1 LSGEDGDDAP
11 RAWSTRTQH
20 TRRTRGACTTRGRMW
35 RSAAESSPS
44 VPVRARP
51 LSLTRLLR
59 PTALARETLRV
70 ARVATLYSSGEG
82 EGWSTVS
89 LSDSQTVRASG
100 QSQHSGER
108 TTAAM
113 VLLCEQVCSHRTRCR
128 RPHSRRCVSTT
139 SSLLIGV
146 PDKPSSGGL
155 NHSVAPQPLADID
168 LCSARGGVRRVWAG
182 GRLQPQ
188 PKFPG
193 GGPLPAHHACTPL
206 GYM

>member
-1 LSGEDGDDAP
+1 MFTLRVIWRCSVLLGLRRRGRCGVGLSGEDGDDAP

-82 EGWSTVS
+82 GGLVNSQP
-89 LSDSQTVRASG
+89 LRQSDSQSLWSEPAQRRANHGSHG
-100 QSQHSGER
+100 
-108 TTAAM
+108 AA
-113 VLLCEQVCSHRTRCR
+113 V
-128 RPHSRRCVSTT
+128 
-139 SSLLIGV
+139 
-146 PDKPSSGGL
+146 
-155 NHSVAPQPLADID
+155 
-168 LCSARGGVRRVWAG
+168 
-182 GRLQPQ
+182 
-188 PKFPG
+188 
-193 GGPLPAHHACTPL
+193 
-206 GYM
+206 

>member
-1 LSGEDGDDAP
+1 MFTLRVIWRCSVLLGLRRRGRCGVGLSGEDGDDAP

-82 EGWSTVS
+82 GARRAGQQSA
-89 LSDSQTVRASG
+89 SQTVRQSEPLVRAS
-100 QSQHSGER
+100 
-108 TTAAM
+108 TAASEPRQPWCCC
-113 VLLCEQVCSHRTRCR
+113 VS
-128 RPHSRRCVSTT
+128 RCVAIGRAVVARTPAAVSPPRRRSSSASQT
-139 SSLLIGV
+139 SR
-146 PDKPSSGGL
+146 
-155 NHSVAPQPLADID
+155 PLV
-168 LCSARGGVRRVWAG
+168 G
-182 GRLQPQ
+182 
-188 PKFPG
+188 
-193 GGPLPAHHACTPL
+193 
-206 GYM
+206 